1 MGSNPDGLIEVIFTG
16 IVLIILGTV
25 LAPLLPFN
33 VAALGVIL
41 VVVATLAGIV
51 VVGLTIAQA
60 LKALA

>member
-1 MGSNPDGLIEVIFTG
+1 MGSNPDGFIEVIITG

-41 VVVATLAGIV
+41 VVVATLAGLV
-51 VVGLTIAQA
+51 VVGLTIAQV